1 VLVDHRPVA
10 AIGLIEGA
18 PIVWRLKRSNDQR
31 IENMSVQVV
40 FAGHRHREFWLE
52 YLIDASRHATDRD
65 KNKRTT
71 PVASPT
77 GQVIF
82 NASFT
87 PNTVDG

>member
-1 VLVDHRPVA
+1 M
-10 AIGLIEGA
+10 
-18 PIVWRLKRSNDQR
+18 WRLKRSNDQR

-40 FAGHRHREFWLE
+40 FAGHRHREFLLE
-52 YLIDASRHATDRD
+52 YLIDASWYATDRD
-65 KNKRTT
+65 ENKRTS
-71 PVASPT
+71 PVASPK